1 MPTQYPFMIP
11 ALLWLL
17 WLLYWGVTASRV
29 KTAIRSE
36 SLLAQASH
44 NLPIL
49 LVFVLLALPAF
60 PGDFLGGRML
70 PRTAATYWSGVA
82 MLALGLGF
90 AVWARVHLGRNW
102 SNTVTLKRD
111 HDLVRGGPYRLARHP
126 IYTGALVAVLG
137 TAIARGEWRG
147 LLASAIVFAALW
159 RKLGIEEK
167 LLEEVFGDKYR
178 SYRREVRALIPFV
191 L

>member
-1 MPTQYPFMIP
+1 
-11 ALLWLL
+11 
-17 WLLYWGVTASRV
+17 
-29 KTAIRSE
+29 
-36 SLLAQASH
+36 
-44 NLPIL
+44 
-49 LVFVLLALPAF
+49 
-60 PGDFLGGRML
+60 
-70 PRTAATYWSGVA
+70 